1 MTGDGPG
8 PEPPAAAD
16 AAAGAKAGPF
26 SGDRG
31 TGLIVAAF
39 GLVLLVSAMMIDA
52 PARPS
57 PGIGPR
63 LIPGLLAVGL
73 IGCGL
78 ALSFMPKSK
87 SRGGDGV
94 EETADQV
101 MEMMAETPVHWTS
114 IAIVSVMFVAYAFA
128 FEFLGF
134 VLSTAGFLLA
144 TTMYVDHTKWRRNLI
159 YAIAF
164 SAFVYWIF
172 TRQLSV
178 NLPAGILGW

>member
-16 AAAGAKAGPF
+16 AAAEAKAGPL

-39 GLVLLVSAMMIDA
+39 GMVLLVAAMLIDA

-78 ALSFMPKSK
+78 ALAFMPKSK
-87 SRGGDGV
+87 SEAGV
-94 EETADQV
+94 GDQV
-101 MEMMAETPVHWTS
+101 AEMMAEEPVHWTS
-114 IAIVSVMFVAYAFA
+114 IAIVSAMFVAYALT

-159 YAIAF
+159 YSIAF
-164 SAFVYWIF
+164 SALVYWIF

-178 NLPAGILGW
+178 SLPSGILGW